1 MVYCDGYIYPT
12 RMTVN
17 YDEIAL
23 IFPSKFSKNSIK
35 IKWTEIHLIA
45 EEILEIQGFIDDY
58 LEIHLS
64 ESDLILHLPWTKD
77 LDKFIPDDFIEKEAR
92 T

>member
-23 IFPSKFSKNSIK
+23 ISPSKFSKNSIK

-45 EEILEIQGFIDDY
+45 EEISEIQGFIDDY

-64 ESDLILHLPWTKD
+64 ESDLILHLPWTKN